1 MLDKPTAQYEEARS
15 QLAEKSKEICRLEKM
30 VWRRLEE
37 LTVNGEMMI
46 EKIDKVTEEQV

>member
-1 MLDKPTAQYEEARS
+1 MLRRVNRYVVLRRWCGE
-15 QLAEKSKEICRLEKM
+15 
-30 VWRRLEE
+30 RRLEE